1 MAEVKKMFNAVTLDQ
16 EFASD
21 VWFALYDAAQN
32 CDATGVDHGF
42 MELADRLALK
52 MYDQDCG
59 LSSKLEAADLLGPWM
74 KPIVDRIRQDKCLH
88 SHTKSTLRRGERRI
102 MEDPW
107 KNLVLTKNVPVPEHV
122 RRTTY
127 PWERFEVGDSAF
139 FEPDSTSEHDTA
151 ARLKNRLDQSART
164 FSNKQAP
171 AWKFVMRVT
180 LEEEKSGVRVWR
192 LE

>member
-1 MAEVKKMFNAVTLDQ
+1 
-16 EFASD
+16 
-21 VWFALYDAAQN
+21 
-32 CDATGVDHGF
+32 
-42 MELADRLALK
+42 
-52 MYDQDCG
+52 
-59 LSSKLEAADLLGPWM
+59 
-74 KPIVDRIRQDKCLH
+74 
-88 SHTKSTLRRGERRI
+88 

-139 FEPDSTSEHDTA
+139 FAPASTSEHDTA
-151 ARLKNRLDQSART
+151 ARLKTRLDQSART